1 MVPEHFRRFECLT
14 VMTKLSDLG
23 PPIPGKQHGGEPADE
38 LNNFMTCPVC
48 GQQFDM
54 RDFRQVAWHNLP
66 QHEPLEPELATGRNA
81 KWLRMRSLK

>member
-1 MVPEHFRRFECLT
+1 MIPEHFRRIECLIA
-14 VMTKLSDLG
+14 MTKLSDLG
-23 PPIPGKQHGGEPADE
+23 APIPGKAHDGEPADARD
-38 LNNFMTCPVC
+38 NFMTCPVC

-66 QHEPLEPELATGRNA
+66 QHVPLEPELATGRNA

>member
-1 MVPEHFRRFECLT
+1 
-14 VMTKLSDLG
+14 MTKLSDLG
-23 PPIPGKQHGGEPADE
+23 APIPGKAHDGEPADARD
-38 LNNFMTCPVC
+38 NFMTCPVC

-66 QHEPLEPELATGRNA
+66 QHVPLEPELATGRNA